1 MSTLKSEPSLKLY
14 DSASHALVALAPTVT
29 PGKVTIYLCG
39 ATVQGSPHIGHM
51 RSAIAFDVLTRWL
64 EYCGQEVVLV
74 RNVTDIDDKI
84 LAKSAQAG
92 APWWAWAYR
101 YEREF
106 SAAYQALGVKDPT
119 YEPHAT
125 GHVPD
130 MIDLVQ
136 RLIDAGHAYVGS
148 PGNVYFSVRSLPDY
162 GSLTNQS
169 LDQLRSTEDESQIDD
184 AVEADKR
191 DPRDFALWKAA
202 KPSEPADASW
212 DTPWG
217 RGRPGWHLECSAMS
231 RRYLGDTFDIHG
243 GGIDLRFP
251 HHENEQAQSH
261 GAGWPFVRIWVH
273 NAWVTIK
280 GEKMS
285 KSLGNSLVVS
295 ELLKQYSPQALRLVI
310 GTTHHRSTVEFSPDT
325 LEDAQALWD
334 RFSGA
339 LERAVK
345 LAPELAEVDLAQV
358 AVTSEFR
365 AAMDD
370 DLNLAGA
377 MTQIHAALKLLN
389 VALTEAEAGKGEAT
403 QVAEAANQL
412 RVMLDI
418 LGLDPL
424 SPVWARAGVS
434 EENADNAALAALGNL
449 VENLLEQRASA
460 RKEKDWG
467 RADAIRD
474 ALASAGVVVE
484 DSPTG
489 ARWHLG

>member
-14 DSASHALVALAPTVT
+14 DSASHALVSLAPTVT

-51 RSAIAFDVLTRWL
+51 RSPIAFDVLTRWL

-345 LAPELAEVDLAQV
+345 LAPELAEVDLARV

-377 MTQIHAALKLLN
+377 MTQIHAALKRLN

-467 RADAIRD
+467 RADTIRD

>member
-14 DSASHALVALAPTVT
+14 DSASHALVSLAPTVT

-261 GAGWPFVRIWVH
+261 GAGWPFARIWVH

-339 LERAVK
+339 LVRAVK
-345 LAPELAEVDLAQV
+345 LAPELAEVDLTQV

-377 MTQIHAALKLLN
+377 MTQIHAALKRLN
-389 VALTEAEAGKGEAT
+389 VALSEAEAGQSEAT

-424 SPVWARAGVS
+424 SPVWARAGAS

>member
-339 LERAVK
+339 LVRAVK

-377 MTQIHAALKLLN
+377 MTQIHAALKRLN

>member
-14 DSASHALVALAPTVT
+14 DSASHALVSLAPTVT

-295 ELLKQYSPQALRLVI
+295 ELLKQYSAQALRLVI

-339 LERAVK
+339 LVRAVK
-345 LAPELAEVDLAQV
+345 LAPELAEVDLTQV

-377 MTQIHAALKLLN
+377 MTQIHAALKRLN
-389 VALTEAEAGKGEAT
+389 VALSEAEAGQGEAT

-424 SPVWARAGVS
+424 SPVWTRAGAS

>member
-14 DSASHALVALAPTVT
+14 DSASHALVSLAPTVT

-295 ELLKQYSPQALRLVI
+295 ELLKQYSAQALRLVI

-339 LERAVK
+339 LVRAVK
-345 LAPELAEVDLAQV
+345 LAPELAEVDLTQV

-365 AAMDD
+365 TAMDD

-377 MTQIHAALKLLN
+377 MTQIHAALKRLN
-389 VALTEAEAGKGEAT
+389 VALSEAEAGKGEAT

-424 SPVWARAGVS
+424 SPVWARAGTS

-474 ALASAGVVVE
+474 ALVSAGVVVE

>member
-14 DSASHALVALAPTVT
+14 DSASHALVSLAPTVT

-339 LERAVK
+339 LVRAVK
-345 LAPELAEVDLAQV
+345 LAPELAEVDLTQV

-377 MTQIHAALKLLN
+377 MTQIHAALKRLN
-389 VALTEAEAGKGEAT
+389 VALSEAEAGQSEAT

-424 SPVWARAGVS
+424 SPVWARAGAS

>member
-14 DSASHALVALAPTVT
+14 DSASHALVSLAPTVT

-339 LERAVK
+339 LVRAVK
-345 LAPELAEVDLAQV
+345 LAPELAEVDLTQV

-365 AAMDD
+365 TAMDD

-377 MTQIHAALKLLN
+377 MTQIHAALKRLN
-389 VALTEAEAGKGEAT
+389 VALSEAEAGQSEAT

-424 SPVWARAGVS
+424 SPVWARAGAS

-474 ALASAGVVVE
+474 ALVSAGVVVE

>member
-14 DSASHALVALAPTVT
+14 DSASHALVSLAPTVT

-169 LDQLRSTEDESQIDD
+169 LDQLRSTEDESRVDD

-295 ELLKQYSPQALRLVI
+295 ELLKQYSAQALRLVI

-339 LERAVK
+339 LVRAVK
-345 LAPELAEVDLAQV
+345 LAPELAEVDLTQV

-377 MTQIHAALKLLN
+377 MTQIHAALKRLN
-389 VALTEAEAGKGEAT
+389 VALSEAEAGQGEAT

-424 SPVWARAGVS
+424 SPVWARAGAS

>member
-14 DSASHALVALAPTVT
+14 DSASHALVSLAPTVT

-295 ELLKQYSPQALRLVI
+295 ELLKQYSAQALRLVI

-339 LERAVK
+339 LVRAVK
-345 LAPELAEVDLAQV
+345 LAPELAEVDLTQV

-377 MTQIHAALKLLN
+377 MTQIHAALKRLN
-389 VALTEAEAGKGEAT
+389 VALSEAEAGQGEAK

-424 SPVWARAGVS
+424 SPVWARAGAS

-484 DSPTG
+484 DSPAG

>member
-14 DSASHALVALAPTVT
+14 DSASHALVPLAPTVT

-130 MIDLVQ
+130 MIYLVQ

-285 KSLGNSLVVS
+285 KSLGNSLIVS

-334 RFSGA
+334 RFSGSLA
-339 LERAVK
+339 RAVK

-377 MTQIHAALKLLN
+377 MTQIHAALKRLN
-389 VALTEAEAGKGEAT
+389 VALTEAEAGQGEAT

-424 SPVWARAGVS
+424 SPVWARAGAS

>member
-14 DSASHALVALAPTVT
+14 DSASHALVPLAPTVT

-339 LERAVK
+339 LVRAVK
-345 LAPELAEVDLAQV
+345 LAPELAEADLAQV

-377 MTQIHAALKLLN
+377 MTQIHAALKRLN

-424 SPVWARAGVS
+424 SPVWARAGAS

>member
-191 DPRDFALWKAA
+191 DPCDFALWKAA

-285 KSLGNSLVVS
+285 KSLGNSLIVS

-339 LERAVK
+339 LARAVK
-345 LAPELAEVDLAQV
+345 LAPELAEVDLARV

-377 MTQIHAALKLLN
+377 MTQIHAALKRLN

-424 SPVWARAGVS
+424 SPVWARAGAS
-434 EENADNAALAALGNL
+434 EENADNATLAALGNL

>member
-14 DSASHALVALAPTVT
+14 DSASHALVSLAPTVT

-64 EYCGQEVVLV
+64 EYCGLEVVLL
-74 RNVTDIDDKI
+74 RNVTVIDDKI

-377 MTQIHAALKLLN
+377 MTQIHAALKRLN
-389 VALTEAEAGKGEAT
+389 VALTEAEAGQGEAT

-484 DSPTG
+484 DSPPG
-489 ARWHLG
+489 ARCHLG

>member
-14 DSASHALVALAPTVT
+14 DSASHALVSLAPTVT

-64 EYCGQEVVLV
+64 EYFGQEVVLV

-339 LERAVK
+339 LVRAVK
-345 LAPELAEVDLAQV
+345 LAPELAEVDLTQV

-377 MTQIHAALKLLN
+377 MTQIHAALKRLN
-389 VALTEAEAGKGEAT
+389 VALSEAEAGQSEAT

-424 SPVWARAGVS
+424 SPVWARAGAS

>member
-14 DSASHALVALAPTVT
+14 DSASHALVPLAPTVT

-74 RNVTDIDDKI
+74 RNVT
-84 LAKSAQAG
+84 
-92 APWWAWAYR
+92 
-101 YEREF
+101 
-106 SAAYQALGVKDPT
+106 AYQALGVKDPT

-339 LERAVK
+339 LVRAVK

-377 MTQIHAALKLLN
+377 MTQIHAALKRLN

>member
-1 MSTLKSEPSLKLY
+1 
-14 DSASHALVALAPTVT
+14 
-29 PGKVTIYLCG
+29 
-39 ATVQGSPHIGHM
+39 
-51 RSAIAFDVLTRWL
+51 
-64 EYCGQEVVLV
+64 
-74 RNVTDIDDKI
+74 
-84 LAKSAQAG
+84 
-92 APWWAWAYR
+92 
-101 YEREF
+101 
-106 SAAYQALGVKDPT
+106 
-119 YEPHAT
+119 
-125 GHVPD
+125 
-130 MIDLVQ
+130 
-136 RLIDAGHAYVGS
+136 
-148 PGNVYFSVRSLPDY
+148 
-162 GSLTNQS
+162 
-169 LDQLRSTEDESQIDD
+169 
-184 AVEADKR
+184 
-191 DPRDFALWKAA
+191 
-202 KPSEPADASW
+202 
-212 DTPWG
+212 
-217 RGRPGWHLECSAMS
+217 MS

-377 MTQIHAALKLLN
+377 MTQIHAALKRLN
-389 VALTEAEAGKGEAT
+389 VALTEAEAGKGEAA

>member
-339 LERAVK
+339 LVRAVK

-365 AAMDD
+365 TAMDD

-377 MTQIHAALKLLN
+377 MTQIHAALKRLN

>member
-14 DSASHALVALAPTVT
+14 DSASHALVSLAPTVT

-92 APWWAWAYR
+92 TPWWAWAYR

-339 LERAVK
+339 LVRAVK
-345 LAPELAEVDLAQV
+345 LAPELAEVDLTQV

-377 MTQIHAALKLLN
+377 MTQIHAALKRLN
-389 VALTEAEAGKGEAT
+389 VALSEAEAGQSEAT

-424 SPVWARAGVS
+424 SPVWARAGAS

>member
-14 DSASHALVALAPTVT
+14 DSASHALVSLAPTVT

-295 ELLKQYSPQALRLVI
+295 ELLKQYSAQALRLVI

-339 LERAVK
+339 LVRAVK
-345 LAPELAEVDLAQV
+345 LAPELAEVDLTQV

-377 MTQIHAALKLLN
+377 MTQIHAALKRLN
-389 VALTEAEAGKGEAT
+389 VALSEAEAGQSEAT

-424 SPVWARAGVS
+424 SPVWARAGAS

>member
-1 MSTLKSEPSLKLY
+1 M
-14 DSASHALVALAPTVT
+14 V
-29 PGKVTIYLCG
+29 
-39 ATVQGSPHIGHM
+39 
-51 RSAIAFDVLTRWL
+51 
-64 EYCGQEVVLV
+64 
-74 RNVTDIDDKI
+74 
-84 LAKSAQAG
+84 
-92 APWWAWAYR
+92 
-101 YEREF
+101 
-106 SAAYQALGVKDPT
+106 
-119 YEPHAT
+119 
-125 GHVPD
+125 
-130 MIDLVQ
+130 DLVQ

-339 LERAVK
+339 LARAVK
-345 LAPELAEVDLAQV
+345 LAPDLAEVDLAQV

-377 MTQIHAALKLLN
+377 MTQIHAALKRLN
-389 VALTEAEAGKGEAT
+389 VALTEAEAGQGEAT

-424 SPVWARAGVS
+424 SPVWARAGAS

>member
-14 DSASHALVALAPTVT
+14 DSASHALVSLAPTVT

-339 LERAVK
+339 LARAVK
-345 LAPELAEVDLAQV
+345 LAPDLAEVDLAQV

-377 MTQIHAALKLLN
+377 MTQIHAALKRLN

-434 EENADNAALAALGNL
+434 EENADNATLAALGNL

>member
-14 DSASHALVALAPTVT
+14 DSASHALVSLAPTVT

-202 KPSEPADASW
+202 KPSEPAAS
-212 DTPWG
+212 
-217 RGRPGWHLECSAMS
+217 PG
-231 RRYLGDTFDIHG
+231 GVPG
-243 GGIDLRFP
+243 GVGIDLRFP

-285 KSLGNSLVVS
+285 KSLGNSLIVS

-339 LERAVK
+339 LARAVK
-345 LAPELAEVDLAQV
+345 LAPDLAEVDLAQV

-377 MTQIHAALKLLN
+377 MTQIHAALKRLN
-389 VALTEAEAGKGEAT
+389 VALTEAEAGQGEAT

-424 SPVWARAGVS
+424 SPVWARAGAS

>member
-339 LERAVK
+339 LVRAVK

-377 MTQIHAALKLLN
+377 MTQIHAALKRLN

-424 SPVWARAGVS
+424 SPVWARAGAS
-434 EENADNAALAALGNL
+434 EENADNGALAALGNL

>member
-14 DSASHALVALAPTVT
+14 DSASHALVSLAPTVT

-310 GTTHHRSTVEFSPDT
+310 GTTHHRSAVEFSPDT

-345 LAPELAEVDLAQV
+345 LAPELAEVDLARV

-377 MTQIHAALKLLN
+377 MTQIHAALKRLN

-467 RADAIRD
+467 RADTIRD